1 MWLNKRIIGIRL
13 KLSGR
18 AQHVVPATEEGA
30 VTKDSACPKTLLWN
44 LPCLRPCIKNFLG
57 QVLHGFVC
65 LICFL
70 GNIFDCFHTHGG
82 ISHILSKASPSALH
96 IGLPL
101 HASFWLIYWFF
112 CAFNVF
118 HRESKVLSKV
128 CAANS
133 IFVTHRPALTCH
145 FLGPQGPQGISLF
158 VCSSAKIAI

>member
-1 MWLNKRIIGIRL
+1 MWLNKRIFGVRL

-44 LPCLRPCIKNFLG
+44 LPCIRPCTKNFLG
-57 QVLHGFVC
+57 QVLHGFLKVC

-82 ISHILSKASPSALH
+82 INHKLSKASAAKSISLPLQVFALFIDLFVLSLSFTKNQKFYPKHVQSSPASLH

-101 HASFWLIYWFF
+101 QTEPSPASH
-112 CAFNVF
+112 C
-118 HRESKVLSKV
+118 
-128 CAANS
+128 
-133 IFVTHRPALTCH
+133 
-145 FLGPQGPQGISLF
+145 
-158 VCSSAKIAI
+158 

>member
-44 LPCLRPCIKNFLG
+44 LLGLRPCTKNFLG
-57 QVLHGFVC
+57 QVLHGFLNVC

-96 IGLPL
+96 
-101 HASFWLIYWFF
+101 ASFWLIY
-112 CAFNVF
+112 
-118 HRESKVLSKV
+118 
-128 CAANS
+128 
-133 IFVTHRPALTCH
+133 
-145 FLGPQGPQGISLF
+145 
-158 VCSSAKIAI
+158 

>member
-57 QVLHGFVC
+57 QVLHVFLKVC
-65 LICFL
+65 WICLL
-70 GNIFDCFHTHGG
+70 GNIFDCFHTHSG
-82 ISHILSKASPSALH
+82 ISHILCPCTQVFGLFIDFFVLLMSFTENQKFYPKYVQPIPSPLH

-101 HASFWLIYWFF
+101 HATF
-112 CAFNVF
+112 
-118 HRESKVLSKV
+118 
-128 CAANS
+128 
-133 IFVTHRPALTCH
+133 
-145 FLGPQGPQGISLF
+145 
-158 VCSSAKIAI
+158 